1 MKRWPTFS
9 IRSKGR
15 LLAGLALLT
24 LLAAILSICLG
35 AVFVP
40 PDQIPAILSGQL
52 AGTPACR
59 EPSAVCWP
67 EWPWPFLEPSSRAF

>member
-9 IRSKGR
+9 IRSKAR

-40 PDQIPAILSGQL
+40 PDKIPAILSGQL
-52 AGTPACR
+52 AGTPEAQIIR
-59 EPSAVCWP
+59 
-67 EWPWPFLEPSSRAF
+67 